1 VIAKDKGGA
10 PAMSYLETGQFPSTS
25 RPVRSQC
32 PDCTGS
38 LTVLKVMGGRAGS
51 QYWALRCVLCGGIHL
66 DILNPRSC
74 TPEHDG
80 APAA

>member
-1 VIAKDKGGA
+1 
-10 PAMSYLETGQFPSTS
+10 MSSYFETGQFPSAS

-38 LTVLKVMGGRAGS
+38 LAVLKVMGGSAGS
-51 QYWALRCVLCGGIHL
+51 QYWALRCVLCRGIHL
-66 DILNPRSC
+66 DILNPRSHA
-74 TPEHDG
+74 PEHDG